1 MALRGHCSPQ
11 CPLPPLPPSSSQSLF
26 PTTALHVC
34 ARAPS
39 NALWPA
45 FSPTR
50 LVSLRPHQL
59 PCPCRLAVAPTLP
72 IRPPGG
78 APFLR
83 LLCIPVRPTTRT
95 FRAPR
100 ASASDPRGGVPAEWA
115 EGLAA
120 AGTTLY
126 DVLGLARRDASMHDI
141 KVAYR
146 REARRYHPDSRAAGL
161 SEAESTRRFIAVQRA
176 YDVLSNPQQRA
187 RYDWELLHPLV
198 AGARHGALGMR
209 TATRWRHGKR
219 RPWMGQAMWDG
230 VESSVRWCAQHAHH
244 PHCFPLHRFALPARS
259 PACLHHSCPMLTACI
274 TVPSTA
280 PRSIGAATPIPMRRI
295 PCPPQQLEVKAAC
308 GSSGTHS
315 WQGSDTPAPQR
326 WQARSEGGE
335 SWVQQGGES
344 SRWRAWQ
351 CQRGVCQQLM
361 LLAA

>member
-83 LLCIPVRPTTRT
+83 LLCIPARPTTGT

-209 TATRWRHGKR
+209 TATRWRHGMR

-230 VESSVRWCAQHAHH
+230 VEE
-244 PHCFPLHRFALPARS
+244 
-259 PACLHHSCPMLTACI
+259 
-274 TVPSTA
+274 
-280 PRSIGAATPIPMRRI
+280 
-295 PCPPQQLEVKAAC
+295 QLEVKAAWRQQW
-308 GSSGTHS
+308 HS
-315 WQGSDTPAPQR
+315 QLAGLRHSRTQR

-335 SWVQQGGES
+335 SWGAARRREQQVE
-344 SRWRAWQ
+344 
-351 CQRGVCQQLM
+351 GVAM
-361 LLAA
+361 PSEVSANS